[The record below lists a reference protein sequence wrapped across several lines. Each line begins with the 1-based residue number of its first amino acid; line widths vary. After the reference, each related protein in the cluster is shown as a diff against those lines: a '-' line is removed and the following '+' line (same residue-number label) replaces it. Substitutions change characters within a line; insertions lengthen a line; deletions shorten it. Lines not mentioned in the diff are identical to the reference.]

1 MRRFVMFLA
10 LFFQSVAAGD
20 TVAAQAAPELETNRR
35 PGKSFLR
42 AAGGVL
48 AANALVWG
56 VNRYVKDEPWARVGT
71 RSWGKNLAAGFTW
84 DADDFLNNQLGHPYH
99 GGLYFTA
106 ARENGYGFWAS
117 VPFTAVGSLLWEILG
132 ETTAPSL
139 NDLVTTRWEGW
150 RSGRSPTDFRR
161 GRFGTAGLDGGWP
174 RRS

>member
-71 RSWGKNLAAGFTW
+71 RSWGRNLGAEFTW
-84 DADDFLNNQLGHPYH
+84 DADGFLNNQLGHPYH